1 MKAWGCAPISANL
14 FLHIA
19 PLAIGVDIEGLSRDT
34 DWKPML
40 LYAGVS
46 MPWVREGRLLRHR
59 SKLRRAMIGVGMP
72 VIGTP
77 PSEPNRPISGIR
89 LSSWWLAFK
98 KIGVPHGKPVLRR
111 TGPLW

>member
-59 SKLRRAMIGVGMP
+59 SKLRRAMKH
-72 VIGTP
+72 
-77 PSEPNRPISGIR
+77 R
-89 LSSWWLAFK
+89 LPACVPAQSFSVNADRKRSNLALQ
-98 KIGVPHGKPVLRR
+98 IESRDQTR
-111 TGPLW
+111 QLW

>member
-1 MKAWGCAPISANL
+1 
-14 FLHIA
+14 
-19 PLAIGVDIEGLSRDT
+19 
-34 DWKPML
+34 
-40 LYAGVS
+40 
-46 MPWVREGRLLRHR
+46 
-59 SKLRRAMIGVGMP
+59 MIGVGMP

-111 TGPLW
+111 TSPLW